1 MHPFRP
7 TDETFC
13 IAVFGDFLGEEA
25 SVGLTADERWEPRR
39 ATPETVS
46 ELLGLRPAVHLDI
59 PGAGQA
65 LRMEFRT
72 LDDFGPDSLFGR
84 FDAFRDLREARRA
97 LKEGEPLPPGLT
109 GGEGPGPESGPEEV
123 AGGGPGP
130 GERNDQAAGPEDD
143 ADRGSGSG
151 TRGGLETDSAGA
163 RTGSTGP
170 DLPEGADLLDAILE
184 GREEENR
191 ATDPEEI
198 TDPERASDPG
208 RRTGQGPDPERPPG
222 QGPDPGLR
230 RFVREI
236 VRPHLVSPDTDRE
249 EAIAGVDRSA
259 SEVMERVLHAPGFLE
274 LEAAWRSLVF
284 LLSRIDTSGKTRVYL
299 VPVTRSDLA
308 DDLLSTD
315 DPEGSRLF
323 DLLSRPPL
331 GAPERRW
338 ALALGAYEL
347 GAEPGDV
354 DLLRRIGGAARLAR
368 VPWISGLA
376 PETMGQDSFA
386 GSQDGRDWPDSEP
399 GEWRSLRASPGAS
412 WVALAAPR
420 FLVREPYGEEG
431 RPVRAFD
438 FQESVNSRADLP
450 WGNGAFVCG
459 ALLGQGHA
467 RAGWSFRP
475 SDFLEMD
482 GLPLAPGG
490 VPGGSPPSSLE
501 GDFSA
506 GAARI
511 LANRG
516 FVPLVSFPRQARIRV
531 GGLRSLSADGSP
543 LRGRWEA
550 GA

>member
-1 MHPFRP
+1 MHAFRP
-7 TDETFC
+7 TDESFC
-13 IAVFGDFLGEEA
+13 IAVLGDFLGEEA
-25 SVGLTADERWEPRR
+25 SGGLTTAERWEPRR

-46 ELLGLRPAVHLDI
+46 ELLGLRPSVHLDI
-59 PGAGQA
+59 PGAGHA

-72 LDDFGPDSLFGR
+72 LDDFGPDSLFER
-84 FDAFRDLREARRA
+84 HDAFRDLREARRA

-109 GGEGPGPESGPEEV
+109 GGEGLDREPGPEDDPNRE
-123 AGGGPGP
+123 PGP
-130 GERNDQAAGPEDD
+130 GERNDRESGPEDG
-143 ADRGSGSG
+143 AGRESGSG
-151 TRGGLETDSAGA
+151 MRGGLETDSAGA
-163 RTGSTGP
+163 RTSGTGP
-170 DLPEGADLLDAILE
+170 GLPEGADLLDAILE
-184 GREEENR
+184 GSGEEKR
-191 ATDPEEI
+191 STDAEGI
-198 TDPERASDPG
+198 TDSERPRDPG
-208 RRTGQGPDPERPPG
+208 RPTGQGPDPGRSPG
-222 QGPDPGLR
+222 RGPDPDLR

-249 EAIAGVDRSA
+249 EAIAEVDRSA
-259 SEVMERVLHAPGFLE
+259 SEMMERVLHAPGFLE

-315 DPEGSRLF
+315 DPEGTRLF

-338 ALALGAYEL
+338 ALALGAYEF
-347 GAEPGDV
+347 GAEPGDA

-376 PETMGQDSFA
+376 PESMGQGSFA

-399 GEWRSLRASPGAS
+399 GEWRSLRASPDAP

-438 FQESVNSRADLP
+438 FQESVTSRADLP

-490 VPGGSPPSSLE
+490 AAGGSPPSSLE

-511 LANRG
+511 LADRG

-543 LRGRWEA
+543 LRGLWEA